1 MIYGK
6 AKLHAK
12 IIAFSGRKQSGKSTA
27 IEFITKQLPLNT
39 DWQILNFADYLKEIV
54 LNCFCPDFLDLKDL
68 DQMFGKNHQLDNGKT
83 VREVLQYI
91 GTDIFRSV
99 DDKAWI
105 QAYQRRLKRQSSFI
119 FTSDVR
125 FENEL
130 VAIQEL
136 GGKVIRLTRD
146 IYPEDSHVSEGALD
160 TIELNTI
167 YNDDTF
173 VPRFDYVINNM
184 SMSIDEKN
192 EHLLEIMKKESVL

>member
-1 MIYGK
+1 
-6 AKLHAK
+6 
-12 IIAFSGRKQSGKSTA
+12 
-27 IEFITKQLPLNT
+27 
-39 DWQILNFADYLKEIV
+39 
-54 LNCFCPDFLDLKDL
+54 
-68 DQMFGKNHQLDNGKT
+68 
-83 VREVLQYI
+83 
-91 GTDIFRSV
+91 
-99 DDKAWI
+99 
-105 QAYQRRLKRQSSFI
+105 
-119 FTSDVR
+119 
-125 FENEL
+125 

-167 YNDDTF
+167 YNDDTL